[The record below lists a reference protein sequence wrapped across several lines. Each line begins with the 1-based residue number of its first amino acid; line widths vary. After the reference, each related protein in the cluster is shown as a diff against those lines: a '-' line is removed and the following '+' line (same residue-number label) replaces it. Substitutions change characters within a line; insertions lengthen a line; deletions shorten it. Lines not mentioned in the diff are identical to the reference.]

1 MTNHSIESLTHWTAQ
16 ILESCQV
23 PRDDALQ
30 AAQLLVRSEL
40 RGYATHGMTRLP
52 SYVERLLAQDFN
64 PHANLRHR
72 EFPGGVVLD
81 ADGAMGQIAGAHA
94 VRLGLQ
100 ALEQSASVL
109 VAVQSCGHM
118 GALGVYALQAAEAGA
133 MCLVGQRTPP
143 LLAME
148 GFTGAAIGHNPIAF
162 GCPAEGES
170 PIVFDIAC
178 SVAARGHVLL
188 AAARDGRDIPAGWA
202 LDAQGPP
209 TTNAKAALEGS
220 LLPMG
225 GHKGIG
231 IAMMVECL
239 AGALAATAASLDAGV
254 AMRVPKATGAMLAA
268 RAAFLWAVQVPA
280 RSRRSDGAGRH
291 LHRTIGSTH
300 YLALRRRARAPAGT
314 ARRRTGAA
322 GATQG
327 HRTAREPDAPSK
339 HAAIHWA
346 SACSFP
352 CPTFPLIQVRLASTS
367 Q

>member
-1 MTNHSIESLTHWTAQ
+1 MTNHSIESLTDWTTR
-16 ILESCQV
+16 ILESCQL
-23 PRDDALQ
+23 PAAEALQ
-30 AAQLLVRSEL
+30 AARLLVRSEL
-40 RGYATHGMTRLP
+40 RGYGTHGLTRLP
-52 SYVERLLAQDFN
+52 SYVERLLAHDFN
-64 PHANLRHR
+64 PHANMRHR

-188 AAARDGRDIPAGWA
+188 AAREGRDIPAGWA
-202 LDAQGPP
+202 LDPQGRP
-209 TTNAKAALEGS
+209 TTNAQAALDGS

-239 AGALAATAASLDAGV
+239 AGALAATAASFAPEWQH
-254 AMRVPKATGAMLAA
+254 VPASGAMGRQSAFIWMVKPLAFAPQPMLADYMHQWIDHYRDCGGEHA
-268 RAAFLWAVQVPA
+268 RLPGQ
-280 RSRRSDGAGRH
+280 RGAEKEQRAQQEG
-291 LHRTIGSTH
+291 IE
-300 YLALRRRARAPAGT
+300 LAESLRRELTALGKRRQLAFPA
-314 ARRRTGAA
+314 
-322 GATQG
+322 
-327 HRTAREPDAPSK
+327 
-339 HAAIHWA
+339 
-346 SACSFP
+346 
-352 CPTFPLIQVRLASTS
+352 
-367 Q
+367 

>member
-1 MTNHSIESLTHWTAQ
+1 MTNHSIESLTDWTAQ
-16 ILESCQV
+16 ILASCQV
-23 PRDDALQ
+23 PPEAALQ

-52 SYVERLLAQDFN
+52 SYVERLLANDFN
-64 PHANLRHR
+64 PHAQLRHR

-109 VAVQSCGHM
+109 VAVQACGHM

-162 GCPAEGES
+162 GCPALGES

-188 AAARDGRDIPAGWA
+188 AAREGRDIPAGWA
-202 LDAQGPP
+202 LDSEGRP
-209 TTNAKAALEGS
+209 TTDAKAALDGS

-239 AGALAATAASLDAGV
+239 AGALAATAESFAPEWQDVPTSGAIGRQSAFVWMVKPQAFAPQPLLADYMHQWIDHYRDCGGEHARLPGQRGAEQEQRAQRKGIELPESLTRELTALGT
-254 AMRVPKATGAMLAA
+254 RRQLA
-268 RAAFLWAVQVPA
+268 FPA
-280 RSRRSDGAGRH
+280 
-291 LHRTIGSTH
+291 
-300 YLALRRRARAPAGT
+300 
-314 ARRRTGAA
+314 
-322 GATQG
+322 
-327 HRTAREPDAPSK
+327 
-339 HAAIHWA
+339 
-346 SACSFP
+346 
-352 CPTFPLIQVRLASTS
+352 
-367 Q
+367 